1 MKKRFVAFSALAA
14 IVVIVL
20 VILGFQTYQKRALI
34 ENQGKESAANQATEE
49 QAQRKLEQESNFY
62 AKLQNGFDVKILVIG
77 NSMALSEGASTD
89 GDWLQTL
96 AKELEDKYHVNV
108 RYKNIASAYSGYGA
122 GFVKVA
128 TLDDVSQYDA
138 AIICYPAAELEE
150 ELIQYEAIIR
160 QIKKSN
166 SDCAIISILANSDKN
181 VSPDET
187 TQITN
192 YYGGI
197 SINMQDIISQGG
209 SKVIDHE
216 FYPNDAGYKLYAK
229 ETFNSINDAIYGD
242 KNTQS
247 DVVNSLREKVKEYDY
262 CTFVS
267 ISKCRKTEA
276 NTFFIDVEG
285 FSGRICICACF
296 KKGNQIYDIYHD
308 SGKWLTRNELSYA
321 TDCWYDSF
329 LFHEIPDTN
338 KEIMFIL
345 GGDSSIDQ
353 ILGVYLIAHK
363 PIVIKSGIN
372 G

>member
-1 MKKRFVAFSALAA
+1 MKKKIIVLSILAA

-20 VILGFQTYQKRALI
+20 VVLGFQTYQKRALV

-49 QAQRKLEQESNFY
+49 QARRELEQESNFY
-62 AKLQNGFDVKILVIG
+62 EKLKNGFDVNILVVG

-89 GDWLQTL
+89 GDWLHTL
-96 AKELEDKYHVNV
+96 AEELEDKYHVNV

-138 AIICYPAAELEE
+138 AIICYPAAEREE

-160 QIKKSN
+160 QIKKCN
-166 SDCAIISILANSDKN
+166 SDCAIVSILANSDKN

-187 TQITN
+187 IQITN

-209 SKVIDHE
+209 SEIIDHE
-216 FYPNDAGYKLYAK
+216 FYPNDTGYELYAK
-229 ETFNSINDAIYGD
+229 ETFNSINNAISGS

-247 DVVNSLREKVKEYDY
+247 NIVNSLREKVKEYDY

-267 ISKCRKTEA
+267 ISKWRQTQD
-276 NTFFIDVEG
+276 NTFFIDVDG
-285 FSGRICICACF
+285 FSGKICICACF
-296 KKGNQIYDIYHD
+296 KKGNQIYDIYYD
-308 SGKWLTRNELSYA
+308 SGKWLTRNELYYE
-321 TDCWYDSF
+321 TNCWYNSF
-329 LFHEIPDTN
+329 LFHEIPDVS
-338 KEIMFIL
+338 KEVMFIL
-345 GGDSSIDQ
+345 GGDLSIDQ
-353 ILGVYLIAHK
+353 ISGVYLISQD
-363 PIVIKSGIN
+363 PIIVKSETN
-372 G
+372 M

>member
-1 MKKRFVAFSALAA
+1 MKKRFIVLSLLVAV
-14 IVVIVL
+14 VVIVL
-20 VILGFQTYQKRALI
+20 VALGFQTYQKRALV
-34 ENQGKESAANQATEE
+34 ENQGKESAANQATKE
-49 QAQRKLEQESNFY
+49 QAQRELEQESNFY

-77 NSMALSEGASTD
+77 NSMALSEGASSENY
-89 GDWLQTL
+89 WLQIF
-96 AKELEDKYHVNV
+96 AEELEDQYNVNV
-108 RYKNIASAYSGYGA
+108 RYNNLACAYSGYGA

-128 TLDDVSQYDA
+128 TLDDVSTYDA

-197 SINMQDIISQGG
+197 SINMQDIISQEGA
-209 SKVIDHE
+209 KVIDHE
-216 FYPNDAGYKLYAK
+216 FYPNDTGYELYAK
-229 ETFNSINDAIYGD
+229 EAFNSISNAISAG

-247 DVVNSLREKVKEYDY
+247 GIENPLREKAKEYDY
-262 CTFVS
+262 CTFVP
-267 ISKCRKTEA
+267 ISKCRTTQD
-276 NTFFIDVEG
+276 NTFFIDVNS
-285 FSGRICICACF
+285 FSGKICICARF

-308 SGKWLTRNELSYA
+308 SGKWLARNELSYA

-345 GGDSSIDQ
+345 GGDSSKDQ
-353 ILGVYLIAHK
+353 ISGIYLISQD
-363 PIVIKSGIN
+363 PIIIK
-372 G
+372 